1 VSCFQLSDKYQEYI
15 TDSERE
21 AFLANLQEVEDWLYE
36 DGEDETKGVYVA
48 KLEELKKVG
57 DPVEVRYKESLER
70 GSVIDQLGYCIN
82 SYREAAVSNDPKFDH
97 IELAEKQKV
106 LNECVEAEAW
116 LREKQQQQDTL
127 PKYATPALLS
137 ADVKSKAEA
146 LDKFCRPIMTKPKP
160 AAKAEAPQAKG
171 GEQADEGKSE
181 PEQPASAEAM
191 ETENPAE
198 GST

>member
-1 VSCFQLSDKYQEYI
+1 MI
-15 TDSERE
+15 
-21 AFLANLQEVEDWLYE
+21 
-36 DGEDETKGVYVA
+36 
-48 KLEELKKVG
+48 
-57 DPVEVRYKESLER
+57 
-70 GSVIDQLGYCIN
+70 
-82 SYREAAVSNDPKFDH
+82 
-97 IELAEKQKV
+97 KV

-116 LREKQQQQDTL
+116 LRGKQQQQDTL

-160 AAKAEAPQAKG
+160 VAKAEAPQAKG

-181 PEQPASAEAM
+181 PEQPASAEPM